1 MSLCINPQCQKPD
14 NSDTLLRCH
23 SCGSELLLEG
33 RYRVLC
39 LLGEGG
45 FAKTY
50 EVRDRTSIP
59 KVLKVL
65 SKNQPKP
72 VEQFQREAQV
82 LTRLNHPG
90 IPQGEE
96 YFTFFPQNSQEP
108 IHCLVMEKI
117 EGENLYDWLKIE
129 ASAQLLKGWRLIG

>member
-14 NSDTLLRCH
+14 NSDTLLRCQ

-50 EVRDRTSIP
+50 EVTDRTSIP
-59 KVLKVL
+59 KVLKEML
-65 SKNQPKP
+65 
-72 VEQFQREAQV
+72 F
-82 LTRLNHPG
+82 
-90 IPQGEE
+90 
-96 YFTFFPQNSQEP
+96 
-108 IHCLVMEKI
+108 LV
-117 EGENLYDWLKIE
+117 
-129 ASAQLLKGWRLIG
+129 